1 MSTTLSAAAAA
12 PGVSGAPAG
21 APGAPGPSAGRE
33 PGPALRGAASVG
45 GPGRGLLTMGVEEE
59 FLLVDRLTR
68 APTGRAPQVIA
79 ATGGTLGPQLQQEF
93 FTSQVEVCTRPTS
106 DISRLRAEL
115 AWLRGTLSRSAAEE
129 GCLLVASGTSAIAP
143 EEPLEVTLDPRYRRM
158 ADRYTRVLGDLRQV
172 VCGCHIHVG
181 VPDRARALDLANR
194 MRPWLPVLQ
203 ALAANS
209 PFDRGADSGYASW
222 RAVEH
227 AQWPGVGPAPV
238 LDEARYEHTVDTLV
252 RTGRLLDRRMV
263 YWYARPSEHV
273 PTLEIRVAD
282 VNADIDVVVLL
293 AALVRGL
300 AAALAADAD
309 AGLPQPP
316 PAGSRALRTAHHLAA
331 LNGLEGD
338 GLDVRSGRRVPA
350 WDLVAAL
357 LERAAPALE
366 AAGDLPMAATVLG
379 RLRVHGGGA
388 HRQREAHRRL
398 GGLHGVVDTLAAATA
413 ATPGTDTGMGTGTDT
428 K

>member
-1 MSTTLSAAAAA
+1 MSTTLSAAAT
-12 PGVSGAPAG
+12 GRS
-21 APGAPGPSAGRE
+21 APGPAVRR
-33 PGPALRGAASVG
+33 PGTPGGAA
-45 GPGRGLLTMGVEEE
+45 RALLTMGVEEE

-79 ATGGTLGPQLQQEF
+79 ATSGTLGPQVQQEF
-93 FTSQVEVCTRPTS
+93 FTAQVEVCTRPTS
-106 DISRLRAEL
+106 DTSRLRAEL
-115 AWLRGTLSRSAAEE
+115 ALLRDTVSRAASDE
-129 GCLLVASGTSAIAP
+129 GCMVVASGTSALPP
-143 EEPLEVTLDPRYRRM
+143 EGPLEVTPNPRYRLM
-158 ADRYTRVLGDLRQV
+158 ADRYAPILGDLRQV
-172 VCGCHIHVG
+172 VCGCHVHIG

-222 RAVEH
+222 RSVEH
-227 AQWPGVGPAPV
+227 ARWPGVGPAPV
-238 LDEARYEHTVDTLV
+238 LDEARYEHTVGTLV
-252 RTGRLLDRRMV
+252 RTGRLLDRGMV

-282 VNADIDVVVLL
+282 VNADLDVVVLL

-300 AAALAADAD
+300 AATLAAEAD
-309 AGLPQPP
+309 VGLPPP
-316 PAGSRALRTAHHLAA
+316 LIGSRVLRTAHHLAA

-350 WDLVAAL
+350 WDLVGAL

-366 AAGDLPMAATVLG
+366 AAGDLPMAATTLG
-379 RLRVHGGGA
+379 RLRIQGGGA
-388 HRQREAHRRL
+388 YRQRAAHRRL
-398 GGLHGVVDTLAAATA
+398 GSLFGVIDTLAATTADTAT
-413 ATPGTDTGMGTGTDT
+413 